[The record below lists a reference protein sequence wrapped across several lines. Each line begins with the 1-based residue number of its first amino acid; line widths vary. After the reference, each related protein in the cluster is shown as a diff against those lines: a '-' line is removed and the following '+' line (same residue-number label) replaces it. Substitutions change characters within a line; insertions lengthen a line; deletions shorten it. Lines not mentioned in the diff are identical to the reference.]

1 MATVK
6 ELVEQIRPAQMGI
19 EQDGEVFISYD
30 ELMSDYQDYES
41 IMDKDEFAS
50 DAGYDMVRAR
60 KQYRVMGNIEDLFT
74 DDRDILFYRIL
85 REEIN
90 TAIGYLPQHQQY
102 IINHRFGLNDSELK
116 SQSELAHELGL
127 TVSQV
132 SYAERAA
139 LRRLRK
145 FEKIKALG
153 KK

>member
-19 EQDGEVFISYD
+19 EQDGEVFVSYD
-30 ELMSDYQDYES
+30 ALISDYQTYEA

-50 DAGYDMVRAR
+50 DAEYDMTAAR

-74 DDRDILFYRIL
+74 DDRDILFYRML
-85 REEIN
+85 KEEIN
-90 TAIGYLPQHQQY
+90 TAVGYLPQHQQY
-102 IINHRFGLNDSELK
+102 IINHRFGLNGSDLK
-116 SQSELAHELGL
+116 TQPELAKELGL

-132 SYAERAA
+132 SYAECAA

-145 FEKIKALG
+145 FEKIKAL
-153 KK
+153 KTR